1 MLTNEIILDSL
12 GRVHELV
19 PAVLENLSRE
29 DILWQ
34 PDIIANSIGWL
45 IWHLTRV
52 EDEQMADL
60 VKEKSVWLRKH
71 FYERFD
77 LPYPKNA
84 SGFGMN
90 EADVAKFSVPDAKLL
105 IEYSAAVA
113 EQSRKIVEELSEKD
127 FTKIIDKSW
136 DPPVTIAMRIVS
148 IINDITQHIGQAAYV
163 RGLRERVIGRESGW
177 VGYV

>member
-1 MLTNEIILDSL
+1 MLTNEIILDLLS
-12 GRVHELV
+12 RVHELV

-29 DILWQ
+29 DVLWQ
-34 PDIIANSIGWL
+34 PDTAANSIGWL

-60 VKEKSVWLRKH
+60 VKEKSVWLSQS
-71 FYERFD
+71 FYEKFD
-77 LPYPKNA
+77 LPYPKNT

-90 EADVAKFSVPDAKLL
+90 AADVAKFSVDSADLL
-105 IEYSAAVA
+105 IEYSAAVSK
-113 EQSRKIVEELSEKD
+113 QSHKIVEELSEKD

-136 DPPVTIAMRIVS
+136 DPPVTVAARIVS

-163 RGLRERVIGRESGW
+163 RGLRERAAGQDSGW
-177 VGYV
+177 RGYI